1 MNYEKNN
8 NNNNQLV
15 INKFK
20 NEFDIYAANNFD
32 DIDKYLIENDIYIYI
47 SKCCSFDN
55 DYK

>member
-1 MNYEKNN
+1 MFF
-8 NNNNQLV
+8 NNNQLV

-32 DIDKYLIENDIYIYI
+32 DIDKYLIENDIYI

-55 DYK
+55 D